1 MTLVLKPKRGGFL
14 RPFGCGWF
22 IREFLLG
29 NGPHGSPSID
39 PKVGAPQADIC
50 YHYKQAL
57 RRVTA
62 EDRAVRQ
69 EEKSARRAKRPIN
82 PENIEAL
89 TKKYLERLPYKLKS
103 CRYHSFVN
111 YFSTIQKLGWV
122 EFTGREE
129 PSTFQDHYPL
139 GQPRKHFRITKAGR
153 EASDEDWPN
162 PRRALYGR
170 L

>member
-1 MTLVLKPKRGGFL
+1 MVMLPLKPSRGGFL

-29 NGPHGSPSID
+29 NEPHGSPLID
-39 PKVGAPQADIC
+39 PEAGAPQADIF

-82 PENIEAL
+82 PDNIEVL
-89 TKKYLERLPYKLKS
+89 TLKYLERLPYKS
-103 CRYHSFVN
+103 RGCRYHSFVN

-122 EFTGREE
+122 EPSGVVE
-129 PSTFQDHYPL
+129 PSAFQERYS
-139 GQPRKHFRITKAGR
+139 GGKPRIYFRLTQKGKS
-153 EASDEDWPN
+153 ASDEQWADPH
-162 PRRALYGR
+162 RALYG
-170 L
+170 

>member
-1 MTLVLKPKRGGFL
+1 MTLPLRPNRGGFL

-29 NGPHGSPSID
+29 HGPYGSPSID
-39 PKVGAPQADIC
+39 PEVGAPQADIC

-69 EEKSARRAKRPIN
+69 EERKARRAKRPID

-89 TKKYLERLPYKLKS
+89 TKKYLERLPYKS
-103 CRYHSFVN
+103 WGCRYHSFVN

-122 EFTGREE
+122 EPSGVVE
-129 PSTFQDHYPL
+129 PSAFQANYPQ
-139 GQPRKHFRITKAGR
+139 GKPRIYFRLTQKGKS
-153 EASDEDWPN
+153 ASDEQWAD
-162 PRRALYGR
+162 PRKALYG
-170 L
+170 